1 MLGQWCCDN
10 GMSFNEMKSVILR
23 ALNKS
28 YTINSV
34 QLLGTNTHK
43 DLGVTSDFTWSNH
56 ISIVKKA
63 YKTLG
68 LIRRSFSTSVD
79 TRTRRDLYLFLV
91 RSQLLYCS
99 LIWRP
104 YLIKDIKLLEQVQ
117 RRATKYILNDYVSDY
132 KSRLTSLNM
141 LPLMTVLE
149 LHDLSFFIKNT
160 GKPSPSFHILNY
172 IRFSDSSTRFSSQSK
187 LLYANPSSS
196 KTRHSYF
203 NSLPRPWNHLPYI
216 DPNLPAASA
225 ISRIKIYFWDQ
236 FLLHF
241 DPSDVCSY
249 HLV

>member
-10 GMSFNEMKSVILR
+10 GMSFNEMKTSRSWPPVLIKTLE
-23 ALNKS
+23 S
-28 YTINSV
+28 FS
-34 QLLGTNTHK
+34 LLT
-43 DLGVTSDFTWSNH
+43 TWSNH
-56 ISIVKKA
+56 ISSIVKNA

-68 LIRRSFSTSVD
+68 LIRRSFSASVD
-79 TRTRRDLYLFLV
+79 TRTRRDLYLYLV

-132 KSRLTSLNM
+132 KSRLISLNM
-141 LPLMTVLE
+141 LPLMMVLE
-149 LHDLSFFIKNT
+149 LNDLSFFINNT
-160 GKPSPSFHILNY
+160 SKPSPSFDILNF

-187 LLYANPSSS
+187 LLYASPSSS

-203 NSLPRPWNHLPYI
+203 NRLPRLWNRLPYI
-216 DPNLPAASA
+216 DPNLSAALA

-241 DPSDVCSY
+241 DSSDVCSY
-249 HLV
+249 HL